1 MEPIL
6 IHDKKFVPFIS
17 SKEIALAID
26 GMAKEIDKN
35 YLGKA
40 PILIA
45 ILKGA
50 YVFLSDLSRAISIP
64 HEVDFIKVSSYAGT
78 QSTGKVKEEIAF
90 KESLKG
96 RHVILVEDIVETGN
110 TLQFLQNKA
119 IEMEFASMQ
128 IVSLLLKPEC
138 LKAKID
144 FYQIGFEI
152 PNDFVV
158 GYGMDYNELGR
169 DLKALYV
176 LSA

>member
-6 IHDKKFVPFIS
+6 IHDKSFVPFIS
-17 SKEIALAID
+17 SE
-26 GMAKEIDKN
+26 EIDKAIDEMAKMIDKD
-35 YLGKA
+35 YQGKA

-50 YVFLSDLSRAISIP
+50 FVFLSNLSRAISIP
-64 HEVDFIKVSSYAGT
+64 HEIDFIKVSSYAGT

-90 KESLKG
+90 KDYLKS

-110 TLQFLQNKA
+110 TLQFLQNRA
-119 IEMEFASMQ
+119 IEMEFASIQ
-128 IVSLLLKPEC
+128 IVSLLLKPDC
-138 LKAKID
+138 LKTKID

-158 GYGMDYNELGR
+158 GYGMDYNEFGR
-169 DLKALYV
+169 EIKSIYRLE
-176 LSA
+176 S

>member
-1 MEPIL
+1 MEAII
-6 IHDKKFVPFIS
+6 IHDKKFIPFLS
-17 SKEIALAID
+17 AEKIASAIEKI
-26 GMAKEIDKN
+26 AKEIDQD
-35 YLGKA
+35 YADKA

-50 YVFLSDLSRAISIP
+50 YVFQSDLSRAISIP
-64 HEVDFIKVSSYAGT
+64 HEIDFIKVSSYAGM

-90 KESLKG
+90 KNYLKG

-110 TLQFLQNKA
+110 TLQFLQTRA
-119 IEMEFASMQ
+119 MEMEFASLK

-138 LKAKID
+138 LKTNVD

-176 LSA
+176 LSE